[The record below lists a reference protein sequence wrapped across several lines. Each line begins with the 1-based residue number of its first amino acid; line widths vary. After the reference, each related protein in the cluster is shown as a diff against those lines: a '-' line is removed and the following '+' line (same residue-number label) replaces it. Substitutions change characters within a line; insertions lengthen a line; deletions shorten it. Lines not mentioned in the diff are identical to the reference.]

1 MHLAATTQP
10 KSAIGRQTFAL
21 DLGWQFALE
30 AASGPPAPPNCS
42 FTIPF
47 AGKTTAGLLRPP
59 TQSSR
64 WDPTTGLAGCAE
76 ACCNCGADC
85 DNDCEVTVTV
95 FRHCFA
101 VTGTHCVPTERF
113 AAARFSGAQFPLTNS
128 LAAPRANVPSS
139 SPHPPRLFLR
149 RLTSTATRLHAARRQ
164 KNRNAGSGRW

>member
-1 MHLAATTQP
+1 MIASALLNIMAMVGSLHLAATTQP

-95 FRHCFA
+95 FPTLFRSHWHSLCA
-101 VTGTHCVPTERF
+101 DGTLCGCAFFRRAVPT
-113 AAARFSGAQFPLTNS
+113 N
-128 LAAPRANVPSS
+128 
-139 SPHPPRLFLR
+139 
-149 RLTSTATRLHAARRQ
+149 
-164 KNRNAGSGRW
+164 